1 MIAFHKDIIKIHKES
16 EALKTGSIKFLL
28 GSFKVISYGRFADDD
43 KYVVALNNNYEE
55 VELELPVWKIGI
67 TSDEKVVQLM
77 MTTEEGYTTKTV
89 EYEVIDNSIKVKMP
103 KISSVVLKA
112 VKK

>member
-1 MIAFHKDIIKIHKES
+1 MLI
-16 EALKTGSIKFLL
+16 
-28 GSFKVISYGRFADDD
+28 

-89 EYEVIDNSIKVKMP
+89 EYEVIDNSI
-103 KISSVVLKA
+103 I
-112 VKK
+112 

>member
-1 MIAFHKDIIKIHKES
+1 M
-16 EALKTGSIKFLL
+16 
-28 GSFKVISYGRFADDD
+28 
-43 KYVVALNNNYEE
+43 ALNNNYEE

-77 MTTEEGYTTKTV
+77 MTTEDGYTMEPV
-89 EYEVIDNSIKVKMP
+89 EYEVVENSIKVKMP